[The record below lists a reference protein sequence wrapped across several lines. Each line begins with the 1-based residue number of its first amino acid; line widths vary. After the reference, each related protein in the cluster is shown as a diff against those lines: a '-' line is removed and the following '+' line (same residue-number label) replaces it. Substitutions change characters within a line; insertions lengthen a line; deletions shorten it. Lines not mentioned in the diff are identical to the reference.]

1 MGRDRDGDSDRVI
14 ERFKEVYM
22 ASGCLK
28 SIEGSIK
35 ETERERE
42 RYSKRFIWH
51 LAAQR
56 V

>member
-14 ERFKEVYM
+14 ERD
-22 ASGCLK
+22 
-28 SIEGSIK
+28 
-35 ETERERE
+35 
-42 RYSKRFIWH
+42 SKRFIWH

>member
-35 ETERERE
+35 HLHHKREVKRERGE
-42 RYSKRFIWH
+42 
-51 LAAQR
+51 
-56 V
+56 